1 MSKQKKKQTT
11 SKPTKKTAAKA
22 KLMPTGS
29 ESVKGKVALYQ
40 KTAAQ
45 FHSEAVEMVQSGVNA
60 MQSGVRDMQSAI
72 GEQRKKYAEG
82 AAEMIQSGTDAM
94 KQGILAMQAGVRD
107 MQSAIGEQRK
117 KYAVG
122 AAAFQS
128 GVNEM
133 VVNIASMRVAIAKHA
148 QDNQAYIKQFI
159 G

>member
-1 MSKQKKKQTT
+1 
-11 SKPTKKTAAKA
+11 
-22 KLMPTGS
+22 
-29 ESVKGKVALYQ
+29 
-40 KTAAQ
+40 
-45 FHSEAVEMVQSGVNA
+45 VQSGILT

-133 VVNIASMRVAIAKHA
+133 VANIAAMRVAIAKHA
-148 QDNQAYIKQFI
+148 QDNQAYIKKFI

>member
-11 SKPTKKTAAKA
+11 SKPTKKTAAEA

-29 ESVKGKVALYQ
+29 ESVRGKVALYQ

-45 FHSEAVEMVQSGVNA
+45 FNSAAAKMVNSGVKDLQKGILA
-60 MQSGVRDMQSAI
+60 MQVGVRDMQS
-72 GEQRKKYAEG
+72 G
-82 AAEMIQSGTDAM
+82 
-94 KQGILAMQAGVRD
+94 
-107 MQSAIGEQRK
+107 IGEQRK

-133 VVNIASMRVAIAKHA
+133 VANIASMRVAIAKHA
-148 QDNQAYIKQFI
+148 QDNQAYIKQFL